1 MQKGIFLSTVIAC
14 FEALFFIPVK
24 IPYGYKPSLTTLMKM
39 YKGWAYKQQFR
50 EIKLANNNGEGK
62 QGMGNTKREMDKAA
76 K

>member
-39 YKGWAYKQQFR
+39 YKGWAYKQ
-50 EIKLANNNGEGK
+50 
-62 QGMGNTKREMDKAA
+62 
-76 K
+76 